1 MAAIVQTLRG
11 RRVFTGTPNAKL
23 LMAISL
29 SLCLIEQQTLK
40 VSRSSNLDKI
50 FTSLFMLC

>member
-1 MAAIVQTLRG
+1 MG

-29 SLCLIEQQTLK
+29 SCALINN
-40 VSRSSNLDKI
+40 RR
-50 FTSLFMLC
+50 